1 MTPVEDLRAEAKA
14 LRDEVREVR
23 AFLENWHI
31 DRPEVQA

>member
-23 AFLENWHI
+23 TFLENWHI
-31 DRPEVQA
+31 DPREVQA